1 MKKLKNLKS
10 EKELL
15 YEKVQTIALDF
26 NMSFVMDDINEKKE
40 IIFYLNR
47 NSNSY
52 ALRYDVE
59 KDFFQIRIL
68 ASRYS
73 GNDDRLFN
81 FPTIE
86 GCMECLSAIDFY
98 YEQIIRTTQYF

>member
-1 MKKLKNLKS
+1 MKKLKILH
-10 EKELL
+10 
-15 YEKVQTIALDF
+15 EKVQLKALDF
-26 NMSFVMDDINEKKE
+26 NMSFVMDDINEKEE

-47 NSNSY
+47 NSDSY
-52 ALRYDVE
+52 SLRYDVE
-59 KDFFQIRIL
+59 KDFFQIRIS

-73 GNDDRLFN
+73 GDDDRLFN

-98 YEQIIRTTQYF
+98 YEQIIRTTRDF